1 MGRTRYNGC
10 MRSRRS
16 PITVASAWIVTGPLG
31 HFWSG
36 LGDVLALTGG
46 WVRAR
51 IRARPRSR

>member
-1 MGRTRYNGC
+1 
-10 MRSRRS
+10 MRPRRS

-36 LGDVLALTGG
+36 LGDVLALTGAG
-46 WVRAR
+46 VRAR

>member
-1 MGRTRYNGC
+1 

-36 LGDVLALTGG
+36 LGDVLALMGG

-51 IRARPRSR
+51 IRVRPR